1 MITHHAWSDPELL
14 EQSII
19 DDQQRLKKP
28 NNYRRLSFV
37 VVFFLMG
44 CAAELIPT
52 AIPYLS
58 FAIIPLSILSNKAT
72 RHRSA

>member
-1 MITHHAWSDPELL
+1 M
-14 EQSII
+14 
-19 DDQQRLKKP
+19 KKP

-37 VVFFLMG
+37 VVFFLMD
-44 CAAELIPT
+44 CAAELIPP

-72 RHRSA
+72 VIALLDHHDNCPV

>member
-1 MITHHAWSDPELL
+1 
-14 EQSII
+14 
-19 DDQQRLKKP
+19 LKRP

-44 CAAELIPT
+44 YAAELIPP